1 MSIVLNKVYVTAAT
15 NPGEESKDSISL
27 FKKQPACFCT
37 YILTV
42 HFWEVMQHR
51 FKTLLS

>member
-1 MSIVLNKVYVTAAT
+1 MLIVLNKVYVTATT
-15 NPGEESKDSISL
+15 NPGEESKGRISL
-27 FKKQPACFCT
+27 FKKRPAHFCT

-42 HFWEVMQHR
+42 HFWKVMQDR